1 MADTKISALAAA
13 SAAAAANEL
22 PINEAG
28 TNKKL
33 TLAQVAA
40 LLANTAFIR
49 GADIASAATLNLDAA
64 TGNLVDV
71 TGVVTVTAITLT
83 DGWIRTVRFTGILV
97 LTNGASLVLPGAANI
112 TTAVG
117 DFAVF
122 RGYAAGVVRCTQYSR
137 AARSPDAD
145 FTTSFLL
152 MGG

>member
-13 SAAAAANEL
+13 AAAAAANEL

-28 TNKKL
+28 STKKL
-33 TLAQVAA
+33 SLTQVAA
-40 LLANTAFIR
+40 LLANTAFIH
-49 GADIASAATLNLDAA
+49 GADVASAGTLNLDTA

-83 DGWIRTVRFTGILV
+83 DGWMRTVRFTGILV
-97 LTNGASLVLPGAANI
+97 LTHGASLVLPGAANI

-117 DFAVF
+117 DFAEF
-122 RGYAAGVVRCTQYSR
+122 RGYAAGVVRCTRYSR
-137 AARSPDAD
+137 ADRSPDAD
-145 FTTSFLL
+145 FTTPFLL